1 MIRMEHA
8 ALYVRDLERAKAF
21 FTDWF
26 QASAGPK
33 YHNPRTGFQ
42 SYFLTFGEG
51 ARLEIMTKPELRD
64 AAKEPERTGYATQKP
79 LKLLE
84 RLLLPVTRP
93 GDLVVDLCCGSG
105 TALEAAQKIGCRF
118 AGMDVNPEAIA
129 ITLAR
134 LKPENLTVICPC
146 GKEKAE
152 LLAEEDPKSGRFLM
166 KGLAEEN
173 AGFPA
178 KATPA
183 DNLESWDIGRIENG
197 VFRAEKSFR
206 RSFRYPELTMSLRAE
221 PGKIRAVMT
230 TDAAGIRRAYKR

>member
-1 MIRMEHA
+1 M
-8 ALYVRDLERAKAF
+8 L
-21 FTDWF
+21 
-26 QASAGPK
+26 PK
-33 YHNPRTGFQ
+33 
-42 SYFLTFGEG
+42 
-51 ARLEIMTKPELRD
+51 LR
-64 AAKEPERTGYATQKP
+64 
-79 LKLLE
+79 
-84 RLLLPVTRP
+84 
-93 GDLVVDLCCGSG
+93 
-105 TALEAAQKIGCRF
+105 
-118 AGMDVNPEAIA
+118 
-129 ITLAR
+129 
-134 LKPENLTVICPC
+134 
-146 GKEKAE
+146 
-152 LLAEEDPKSGRFLM
+152 LLAEEDPESGRFLM